1 MDFASSK
8 TKENLA
14 FAFAG
19 ESQATNKYAY
29 FAKQA
34 RAEGYQQIGNIFDET
49 SGNEREHAKMWFKA
63 LNNGGD
69 ARGAV
74 PNTLDNLA
82 AAAAGE
88 NEEWTQM
95 YKEFAE
101 TALEEGFKELAGLFK
116 LVGEVEKHHEERYRQ
131 IIDHLEKGVTFKND
145 NVVAWKCLECGFVH
159 FGTEP
164 PEICPVCAHP
174 RAYYELRAENF

>member
-14 FAFAG
+14 VAFAG

-34 RAEGYQQIGNIFDET
+34 AADGFQQIAAIFSET
-49 SGNEREHAKMWFKA
+49 SSNEKAHAKMWFRA
-63 LNNGGD
+63 LHNDGN
-69 ARGAV
+69 ARGGI
-74 PNTLDNLA
+74 PTTTDNLA

-95 YKEFAE
+95 YKEFAQ
-101 TALEEGFKELAGLFK
+101 TAREEGFGELAELFE
-116 LVGEVEKHHEERYRQ
+116 LVGQVEKHHEERYLTLLNH
-131 IIDHLEKGVTFKND
+131 INEGVVFKSSTE
-145 NVVAWKCLECGFVH
+145 VAWKCLECGFVH

-174 RAYYELRAENF
+174 QAYYELRAENY